1 MLVLMDFAKEAFYAA
16 LKESILTTTDVNGA
30 MPTKVILPTGSECL

>member
-1 MLVLMDFAKEAFYAA
+1 MTVIGIAVFSGAYLAIKKNTRVVL
-16 LKESILTTTDVNGA
+16 SA